1 MLDLIAE
8 LDASS
13 DALRGDAATMREQIH
28 TMAMQLHR
36 QVRARARAKSR
47 ALARWV
53 RETALVGAGG
63 GLMTR
68 PRDAAP

>member
-1 MLDLIAE
+1 VLDLIAE

-47 ALARWV
+47 ALAGWV
-53 RETALVGAGG
+53 CETACVGTGG
-63 GLMTR
+63 GLMMR
-68 PRDAAP
+68 LRDAAP